1 MIDIGKKKGQM
12 NTKLTLPVLETP
24 LLGALV
30 TLAPLLDPPPAR
42 LEDELFKP
50 LPLLPPGKEPF
61 NETSFFEAILLS
73 TYRSTETLSIDLEGG
88 ETAQGAVSVT
98 NKRKKF

>member
-1 MIDIGKKKGQM
+1 MGKKKGQL

-42 LEDELFKP
+42 LDEELFKP

-73 TYRSTETLSIDLEGG
+73 TYRFFTRTLSISTSDNRPRRRRNY
-88 ETAQGAVSVT
+88 AKCS
-98 NKRKKF
+98 